1 MKKDENVIPDEY
13 WSSLSDSEK
22 EAMAKAMEEADQ
34 FIMNEHEWQ
43 EMDDAYYAHL
53 RERFNK
59 GADEIGP
66 RNFKT
71 YLSKGIPFW
80 MMVIPAGKQAL
91 SENPDVSVQHFHTIC
106 EDMELGECNGAYEL
120 ITEEQ
125 LESKFNIKY
134 NN

>member
-1 MKKDENVIPDEY
+1 MNKDENQIPEDY
-13 WSSLSDSEK
+13 WNQLSDTDK
-22 EAMAKAMEEADQ
+22 ELMANGLTEAEDYLSNNQ
-34 FIMNEHEWQ
+34 EWQ
-43 EMDDAYYAHL
+43 EMDDTYYTQL
-53 RERFNK
+53 RERFAK

-71 YLSKGIPFW
+71 YISKGIPIW

-91 SENPDVSVQHFHTIC
+91 TENPSVMVQHFHTIC
-106 EDMELGECNGAYEL
+106 EDMELGECNGSYEL
-120 ITEEQ
+120 ITEAE

>member
-1 MKKDENVIPDEY
+1 MNKDENQIPEDY
-13 WSSLSDSEK
+13 WNQLSDADK
-22 EAMAKAMEEADQ
+22 ELMAKAMDEAEDYLMDEQ
-34 FIMNEHEWQ
+34 EWV
-43 EMDDAYYAHL
+43 EMDEGYYSHL
-53 RERFNK
+53 RERFGK

-91 SENPDVSVQHFHTIC
+91 SDNPDVNVQHFHTIC

-120 ITEEQ
+120 ITEQQ